1 MKALPYKVVQSG
13 GRCWIE
19 TVATGVKSYD
29 LDASASTVALLSRIR
44 NRLNTSRVLDD
55 LGIY

>member
-1 MKALPYKVVQSG
+1 MEAPYKVVQSD

-29 LDASASTVALLSRIR
+29 FAIAHVALLNCVCKEMNHADSI
-44 NRLNTSRVLDD
+44 
-55 LGIY
+55 